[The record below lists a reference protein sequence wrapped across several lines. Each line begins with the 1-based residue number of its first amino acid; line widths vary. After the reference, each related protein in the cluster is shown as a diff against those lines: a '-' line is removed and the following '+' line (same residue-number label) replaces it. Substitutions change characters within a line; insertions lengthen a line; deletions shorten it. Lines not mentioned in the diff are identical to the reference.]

1 MPKLTPLDRMVLRV
15 YDLTWKIVLPILKR
29 NSRLAEGMR
38 QRLNGPSDVKGP
50 IDIWIQAASAG
61 EAYLA
66 TSLAAKLAAIPAIKI
81 LLTTNTRQGFDI
93 LHAAVSKN
101 QSEKVQL
108 TATYLPFDR
117 PGNMVNIVKRLQ
129 PKVTV
134 LLETEIWPGL
144 LAALKENEL
153 PALILNGRISP
164 KSLRRYLLYP
174 SMFRAVAPQHISAI
188 SVSDAQRFRRLFP
201 SASVDMMPNI
211 KFDRIQFP
219 SKKDGTQNHLTR
231 LFGSVPD
238 LLVLGSVREEE
249 EDPVEKIIA
258 HLLMQLPHV
267 RIALFPRHMH
277 RLTRWQHI
285 FGRNGWTWQFRSK
298 ATGPIPPGSIMLWDT
313 FGELSTAYALSK
325 TVFVGGTLARLGGQN
340 FLEPLAYGVR
350 PVIGPSWENFYW
362 VGENIFS
369 QQLVQ
374 RCDDW
379 QTVATAL
386 IQNMKKPVD
395 PSQLKAR
402 AKAYVYR
409 RQGGTLQA
417 FDCIRQLLTCK
428 ETHHRY
434 SKLP

>member
-188 SVSDAQRFRRLFP
+188 SVSDAQRFRRLFQG
-201 SASVDMMPNI
+201 MP
-211 KFDRIQFP
+211 
-219 SKKDGTQNHLTR
+219 T
-231 LFGSVPD
+231 
-238 LLVLGSVREEE
+238 
-249 EDPVEKIIA
+249 
-258 HLLMQLPHV
+258 
-267 RIALFPRHMH
+267 
-277 RLTRWQHI
+277 
-285 FGRNGWTWQFRSK
+285 
-298 ATGPIPPGSIMLWDT
+298 
-313 FGELSTAYALSK
+313 
-325 TVFVGGTLARLGGQN
+325 
-340 FLEPLAYGVR
+340 
-350 PVIGPSWENFYW
+350 
-362 VGENIFS
+362 
-369 QQLVQ
+369 
-374 RCDDW
+374 
-379 QTVATAL
+379 
-386 IQNMKKPVD
+386 
-395 PSQLKAR
+395 
-402 AKAYVYR
+402 
-409 RQGGTLQA
+409 
-417 FDCIRQLLTCK
+417 
-428 ETHHRY
+428 
-434 SKLP
+434 